1 MSEPTFDIGMEN
13 IIENLLNN
21 ENQTSKPVGFSSSGD
36 DLISSIP
43 EGIIQSEQTI
53 TMPTTDLDARSNFSN
68 CNRFFKTT
76 QEDRNKLLTECESQ
90 FTRKA
95 TKVAV
100 KTFRSIL
107 YKILIHLKTSFLN
120 LKV

>member
-1 MSEPTFDIGMEN
+1 MSQPTFDIGMDN

-21 ENQTSKPVGFSSSGD
+21 EKEASKSVDFSSSGD

-43 EGIIQSEQTI
+43 ETEGINQSEPMITI
-53 TMPTTDLDARSNFSN
+53 RPTTVSDASSSNSRFS
-68 CNRFFKTT
+68 KTT

-90 FTRKA
+90 FTRNA

-107 YKILIHLKTSFLN
+107 YKKY
-120 LKV
+120 